1 MPRGREREPGFK
13 KLPGVVN
20 RPGESGPNAYDYDGD
35 RGALCYVPRE
45 PIYRCQD
52 FGSPTTGRGS
62 LASPA
67 RGNFTLGEPQS
78 GASVR
83 DRRVLPENQ
92 IDGSLNTTG
101 GLGTPK
107 NSQQTTD
114 PKRAI
119 ADA

>member
-1 MPRGREREPGFK
+1 MPRGQAREPGFR
-13 KLPGVVN
+13 KLPGVEN
-20 RPGESGPNAYDYDGD
+20 RPGSTGPNLYDTDND

-67 RGNFTLGEPQS
+67 RADYTLGEPQTTTS
-78 GASVR
+78 IR
-83 DRRVLPENQ
+83 DRRLLPENQ
-92 IDGSLNTTG
+92 LPGSLNTLS

-107 NSQQTTD
+107 KAQQKSMDLGGTSE
-114 PKRAI
+114 K
-119 ADA
+119 